1 MKNTDL
7 FQFRLTNTDN
17 RDNDHDKRIDD
28 LSGPIVGVEYDHKLE
43 DVLISTYQTGG
54 SSAAMLLP
62 AVQSVR
68 EAPGTHAPG
77 TTVPADTTTWD
88 DFSFG

>member
-1 MKNTDL
+1 MKNIDV
-7 FQFRLTNTDN
+7 FQFRLTNADN
-17 RDNDHDKRIDD
+17 RDNDHDKWVDD
-28 LSGPIVGVEYDHKLE
+28 LSVPIVGVEYDYKLE
-43 DVLISTYQTGG
+43 NVLISSYDVGG

-68 EAPGTHAPG
+68 EAPGT
-77 TTVPADTTTWD
+77 TVPADTTTWD